1 MSTPAVV
8 KAKRFLV
15 NRIIDQAKRE
25 NVALSEIETRM
36 LGFSSA
42 SASPAERQAEAA
54 FERGNDKEIFEA
66 RISRLFRD
74 VYEID
79 KAAGRAEIW
88 EQSLD
93 ALALEDM
100 YLASIIRKTGLRQQP
115 VPWYLP
121 SLGTLRKYLPAIV
134 MIGAGIIVAF
144 TPLGERLVPNP
155 ILRTFLVLCFW
166 LTPWLLSKLAQA
178 QGEED
183 VADDPGALESGELP
197 SSGTE
202 SVHSAPKRP
211 SSAA

>member
-25 NVALSEIETRM
+25 NTALSEVESRM
-36 LGFSSA
+36 LGFSPA
-42 SASPAERQAEAA
+42 TASPGERQAAAA
-54 FERGNDKEIFEA
+54 FERGHDKDIFEA

-100 YLASIIRKTGLRQQP
+100 YLASIIRKSGLRQEP

-121 SLGTLRKYLPAIV
+121 SLGTLRKYLTAIIMV
-134 MIGAGIIVAF
+134 GAGIIVAF

-155 ILRTFLVLCFW
+155 ILRIFLVLCFW

-178 QGEED
+178 HGEED
-183 VADDPGALESGELP
+183 IPETLAQEDDESA
-197 SSGTE
+197 SSGKG
-202 SVHSAPKRP
+202 SVHAAPKRP

>member
-25 NVALSEIETRM
+25 NIALTETETRM
-36 LGFSSA
+36 LVFSPQT
-42 SASPAERQAEAA
+42 ASPAEGQAASA
-54 FERGNDKEIFEA
+54 FERSHDKQAYEA
-66 RISRLFRD
+66 KIARLFRD
-74 VYEID
+74 VYELD
-79 KAAGRAEIW
+79 KSAGRAEIW

-100 YLASIIRKTGLRQQP
+100 YLASIIRKTGLRQEP
-115 VPWYLP
+115 MPWYLP
-121 SLGTLRKYLPAIV
+121 SLASVRKYLTAII
-134 MIGAGIIVAF
+134 MIAVGILVAF

-155 ILRTFLVLCFW
+155 ILRAFLVLCFW

-178 QGEED
+178 HGEED
-183 VADDPGALESGELP
+183 LADPAALESDEAPL
-197 SSGTE
+197 SGTE
-202 SVHSAPKRP
+202 SVHSASKRP